1 MSNALAI
8 ASVTFTLVDLLNNG
22 LIDRDISA
30 SLGDVVVTAL
40 PPDRVDLANLSTS
53 QLNLFLYQVTPNQGW
68 RNVGLPSR
76 DTVGNRINDNPL
88 ALDLHYL
95 LTAYGAQP
103 FHSEI
108 LLGYGMQLL
117 HETPVLPRDTV
128 RRSLAGP
135 TQVSPG
141 GSLPDALRNLFTS
154 QLSEQVEMVK
164 IWPETITTEEI
175 SRMWTAF
182 GAHFRPTAAYHV
194 SVVLIDST
202 ASAKLALPV
211 RSRAVKAIPFQ
222 SPTITQVLSQASGGG
237 SILPDRAI
245 LTGDNLVLQGSQ
257 LKGEDTVVL
266 LAGIEITPPDTNVS
280 SSQIIVAI
288 PASVPAGTQT
298 VQVAQRVLLGSSPTS
313 PPVGVPHRVVES
325 DVATFV
331 LRPQIQTITA
341 TGITGSGS
349 NPRSG
354 NLNLTV
360 QPAVAYNQQARVL
373 LNQIAPISSPP
384 LDTVPSYSFV
394 VPPRINLQ
402 NPPATPPSPTNNLI
416 VPFTGVAAGN
426 YLVRVVVDGAESPLT
441 TDAHGVYN
449 APQVSIP

>member
-8 ASVTFTLVDLLNNG
+8 ASVTFTMVDLLNNG

-30 SLGDVVVTAL
+30 SVGDVVVTAL
-40 PPDRVDLANLSTS
+40 PPDRVDLANLSAS

-68 RNVGLPSR
+68 RNVGLPAR
-76 DTVGNRINDNPL
+76 NTTGDRINDNPL

-95 LTAYGAQP
+95 LTAYGAQQ
-103 FHSEI
+103 FHAEI

-117 HETPVLPRDTV
+117 HETPVLPRDAI

-154 QLSEQVEMVK
+154 QLSEQVEMIK

-202 ASAKLALPV
+202 ASAKSALPV
-211 RSRAVKAIPFQ
+211 KSRAVKAIPFQ
-222 SPTITQVLSQASGGG
+222 SPRIDQVLSQAAGGG
-237 SILPDRAI
+237 PILLDRAI
-245 LTGDNLVLQGSQ
+245 LSGDNLVLQGSQ

-266 LAGIEITPPDTNVS
+266 LAGIEITPPAGNVTS
-280 SSQIIVAI
+280 YQIIVTI

-298 VQVAQRVLLGSSPTS
+298 VQVTQRVLLGSTPTS
-313 PPVGVPHRVVES
+313 PPVGVPHRIVES

-331 LRPQIQTITA
+331 LRSQIQ
-341 TGITGSGS
+341 GVSPSGVTGSGS

-360 QPAVAYNQQARVL
+360 QPAVALNQQVRVL
-373 LNQIAPISSPP
+373 LNQIAPVSSPP
-384 LDTVPSYSFV
+384 QATVPAYSFV
-394 VPPRINLQ
+394 
-402 NPPATPPSPTNNLI
+402 
-416 VPFTGVAAGN
+416 
-426 YLVRVVVDGAESPLT
+426 
-441 TDAHGVYN
+441 
-449 APQVSIP
+449 

>member
-8 ASVTFTLVDLLNNG
+8 ASVTFTIMDLLNNG

-53 QLNLFLYQVTPNQGW
+53 QLNIFLYQVTPNQGW

-76 DTVGNRINDNPL
+76 NTVGDRINDNPL

-95 LTAYGAQP
+95 LTAYGAQQL
-103 FHSEI
+103 HAEI

-117 HETPVLPRDTV
+117 HETPVLPRDAI
-128 RRSLAGP
+128 RKSLSGP

-154 QLSEQVEMVK
+154 QLSEQVEMIK

-194 SVVLIDST
+194 SVVLIEST
-202 ASAKLALPV
+202 ASAKSALPV
-211 RSRAVKAIPFQ
+211 KSRSVTAIPFQ
-222 SPTITQVLSQASGGG
+222 KPAINQVLSQAAGGG
-237 SILPDRAI
+237 PILPDRAI
-245 LTGDNLVLQGSQ
+245 LSGDNLVIQGSQ
-257 LKGEDTVVL
+257 LKGDDTIVL
-266 LAGIEITPPDTNVS
+266 LAGIEITPAAGNLTPT
-280 SSQIIVAI
+280 QIIVAI
-288 PASVPAGTQT
+288 PASVPAGAQT
-298 VQVAQRVLLGSSPTS
+298 VQVVQRVLIGSSPTS
-313 PPVGVPHRVVES
+313 PPVPVPHRVVES
-325 DVATFV
+325 DLATFT
-331 LRPQIQTITA
+331 LRPQINVSVSGV
-341 TGITGSGS
+341 TGAGS

-354 NLNLTV
+354 NLNFTV
-360 QPAVAYNQQARVL
+360 QPAVGFDQQVRVL

-384 LDTVPSYSFV
+384 PDSVLSYSIVVPS
-394 VPPRINLQ
+394 RIDLQ
-402 NPPATPPSPTNNLI
+402 NPPATPPPPTSSLT
-416 VPFTGVAAGN
+416 VPFTGIAAGS
-426 YLVRVVVDGAESPLT
+426 YLVRLVVDSAESPLT
-441 TDAHGVYN
+441 TDVHGVYN
-449 APQVSIP
+449 APQVTIL